1 MNGMMFYVNRSG
13 VLAAASLETGK
24 RLWQVRLHGQFSS
37 TPLASNGHLFFF
49 SEKGMATVVRP
60 SEGAGEIVSQLD
72 LTETILCSPAAANNA
87 LYVRSDGHLWKIA
100 DQK

>member
-1 MNGMMFYVNRSG
+1 
-13 VLAAASLETGK
+13 
-24 RLWQVRLHGQFSS
+24 
-37 TPLASNGHLFFF
+37 
-49 SEKGMATVVRP
+49 MATVVRP